1 MQYYPFDNFPQLETD
16 NIVLRQI
23 KSSDAEAIFHFF
35 SDINVLKYHNAEVFT
50 TVERAA
56 RLIHHWD
63 DRFLSRK
70 GIRWGIVRK
79 GESTIIGTCG
89 YRFWGKP
96 LFCAEIGYE
105 LTKAYWRQGIM
116 SDALRT
122 IIKFGFEVSQLN
134 RIEATVMLE
143 NTASMKLLGKLGF
156 VEEGILR
163 EYGFWKE
170 QFHDLK
176 IFSLLKKDYD
186 AIL

>member
-1 MQYYPFDNFPQLETD
+1 MQYYLFDKFPQLETK
-16 NIVLRQI
+16 NIILREIQL
-23 KSSDAEAIFHFF
+23 SDAEAVFQFF
-35 SDINVLKYHNAEVFT
+35 SDVDVLKYHDAEVFT
-50 TVERAA
+50 SVERAT
-56 RLIHHWD
+56 RLINHWH
-63 DRFLSRK
+63 DRFLSRQ

-79 GESTIIGTCG
+79 NENIIIGTCG

-116 SDALRT
+116 SDALKT
-122 IIKFGFEVSQLN
+122 IIKFGFESQLN

-143 NTASMKLLGKLGF
+143 NTASMKLLKKLGF
-156 VEEGILR
+156 IEEGVLR

-186 AIL
+186 AAAW